1 MKEMFFQS
9 LLLAYRLEKRAS
21 LTMHSPSRRADW
33 LNPDASGLSQSVLG
47 FSPGPVGRPKIRW
60 FCASR
65 VGGYIYNYLNIYY
78 CKLLDWLIYSLEEQW
93 GQPSLS
99 NFMLSLLF
107 SSNVTFRRTYNI
119 LNKNIYRYLY
129 VFNWSIDI
137 LYIWYASGRDTCQ
150 FLYSYLRLLWTLDK

>member
-1 MKEMFFQS
+1 MFFQS
-9 LLLAYRLEKRAS
+9 LLLAYRLEKRAG

-33 LNPDASGLSQSVLG
+33 LNPDASGLSQSALG

-119 LNKNIYRYLY
+119 LNKNIYMSSTDL
-129 VFNWSIDI
+129 SIFFIFDMPRGGIHVNFYIRI
-137 LYIWYASGRDTCQ
+137 LDFYGH
-150 FLYSYLRLLWTLDK
+150 WTNRTIF